1 MPEAIDLKLFP
12 LEKDKKNFDEDIS
25 SINIEFTIID
35 TCDLINDLDEKI
47 KQFRIK
53 NKLAIEKEK
62 KMEIKNEEQ
71 NEGESERFRRK
82 WNKWDWLKKLNI
94 INLI

>member
-1 MPEAIDLKLFP
+1 M
-12 LEKDKKNFDEDIS
+12 
-25 SINIEFTIID
+25 ID

-62 KMEIKNEEQ
+62 KIEIKNEEQ
-71 NEGESERFRRK
+71 NEGESESVSS
-82 WNKWDWLKKLNI
+82 
-94 INLI
+94 